1 MCAESHPS
9 CHDGVNIFGVTECQG
24 HEVGIQRSDSLEHQ
38 PDVTSRGEVQQG
50 WRGVICTR
58 AAIDQRGV
66 DL

>member
-9 CHDGVNIFGVTECQG
+9 CHDGVDIFGVTECQG

-38 PDVTSRGEVQQG
+38 PDVTSRGEVEQG